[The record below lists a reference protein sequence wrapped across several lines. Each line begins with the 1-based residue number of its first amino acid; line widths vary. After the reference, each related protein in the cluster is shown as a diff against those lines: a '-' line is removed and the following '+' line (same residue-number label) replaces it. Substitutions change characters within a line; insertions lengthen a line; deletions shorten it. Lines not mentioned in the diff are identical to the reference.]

1 MADPKNFVV
10 KNDSLGLI
18 VECTHPE
25 CRRNGSGHYARF
37 GHTVT
42 VAEVIAVM
50 DAHDRLEGDHD
61 NGAAARAAARTTLK
75 LNEDELWLLY
85 RLVLG
90 EVSGGPCLLEQP
102 HVEHETAAGTAL
114 AKLSDAVLAIQE
126 NNAKE

>member
-42 VAEVIAVM
+42 VAEVIEAM
-50 DAHDRLEGDHD
+50 EAHDRLEGDHD
-61 NGAAARAAARTTLK
+61 NGSAGVDPETSVGVKVCSKTPCRCGP
-75 LNEDELWLLY
+75 NE
-85 RLVLG
+85 V
-90 EVSGGPCLLEQP
+90 C
-102 HVEHETAAGTAL
+102 
-114 AKLSDAVLAIQE
+114 
-126 NNAKE
+126 N